1 MVCTRLNAA
10 DLQSIYMKLQS
21 PSLVVAFKDLSHFRR
36 QILAHNAIRLLKN
49 STDANGLSKE
59 EIATIKLYVSCF
71 FLYLPLNEA
80 LRSEQ
85 YEQIK
90 PWLPYLKLFHNAIYK
105 LPERAGLHCRVV
117 SGNIKI
123 DLYRVDSFVIWVS
136 NKTERFFISIK
147 VIRVL
152 KKIKRNVLSHMT

>member
-1 MVCTRLNAA
+1 VVCTRLNAA

-59 EIATIKLYVSCF
+59 EIVTIKLYVSCF
-71 FLYLPLNEA
+71 FLYIPLNEA

-90 PWLPYLKLFHNAIYK
+90 TWLPYLKLFHNAIYK
-105 LPERAGLHCRVV
+105 LPERAGVHCHV
-117 SGNIKI
+117 
-123 DLYRVDSFVIWVS
+123 
-136 NKTERFFISIK
+136 
-147 VIRVL
+147 
-152 KKIKRNVLSHMT
+152 

>member
-1 MVCTRLNAA
+1 
-10 DLQSIYMKLQS
+10 MKLHS

-71 FLYLPLNEA
+71 FLYIPLNEA

-90 PWLPYLKLFHNAIYK
+90 PWFPYLKLFHNAIYK
-105 LPERAGLHCRVV
+105 LPERAGVHCRLV

-123 DLYRVDSFVIWVS
+123 DLYQVDSFVTWVS
-136 NKTERFFISIK
+136 NKTETLFISIK
-147 VIRVL
+147 VI
-152 KKIKRNVLSHMT
+152 

>member
-1 MVCTRLNAA
+1 
-10 DLQSIYMKLQS
+10 MKLEQ
-21 PSLVVAFKDLSHFRR
+21 PSLVVAFKDLPHFRR

-90 PWLPYLKLFHNAIYK
+90 PWFPYLKLFHNAVYK
-105 LPERAGLHCRVV
+105 LPKRAGVHCRVV
-117 SGNIKI
+117 SGNNKI
-123 DLYRVDSFVIWVS
+123 DLYQVDSFVTWVS
-136 NKTERFFISIK
+136 NKIKRFFISIK
-147 VIRVL
+147 VI
-152 KKIKRNVLSHMT
+152 

>member
-1 MVCTRLNAA
+1 
-10 DLQSIYMKLQS
+10 MKLEQ
-21 PSLVVAFKDLSHFRR
+21 PSLVVAFKDLPHFRR

-90 PWLPYLKLFHNAIYK
+90 PWFPYLKLFHNAVYK
-105 LPERAGLHCRVV
+105 LPKRAGVHCRVV
-117 SGNIKI
+117 SGNNKI
-123 DLYRVDSFVIWVS
+123 DLYQVDSFVTWWDIPSLITNWDV
-136 NKTERFFISIK
+136 F
-147 VIRVL
+147 
-152 KKIKRNVLSHMT
+152 LSSE

>member
-1 MVCTRLNAA
+1 
-10 DLQSIYMKLQS
+10 MKLQS

-59 EIATIKLYVSCF
+59 EIVTIKLYVSCF
-71 FLYLPLNEA
+71 FLYIPLNEA

-90 PWLPYLKLFHNAIYK
+90 TWLPYLKLFHNAIYK
-105 LPERAGLHCRVV
+105 LPERAGVHCHVV
-117 SGNIKI
+117 SDNIKI

-147 VIRVL
+147 VI
-152 KKIKRNVLSHMT
+152 